1 MQSVMRF
8 ESFRI
13 LEIEY
18 KFVEKMEK
26 DNLTF
31 EVKTSNIE
39 IDNINESH
47 DLLIKL
53 EMKDKNK
60 DKSYNRK
67 IVVAVQGKFSFEN
80 NENSD
85 IKVMENLLRIN
96 GTAILMP
103 YIRTLLS
110 NLTAFDNSTDH
121 ILLPTIN
128 VNSLLED
135 SEEDNWLFF

>member
-8 ESFRI
+8 ENFRI

-18 KFVEKMEK
+18 KFVDEMEE

-31 EVKTSNIE
+31 KVKTSNIE
-39 IDNINESH
+39 LDNVNESH
-47 DLLIKL
+47 DLFVKL
-53 EMKDKNK
+53 EMQDKNES
-60 DKSYNRK
+60 KSYNRK
-67 IVVAVQGKFSFEN
+67 IIVAVQGIFSFEN
-80 NENSD
+80 TENTD
-85 IKVMENLLRIN
+85 IKVMENLLRVN

-103 YIRTLLS
+103 YIRTLIS

-135 SEEDNWLFF
+135 SEENN

>member
-1 MQSVMRF
+1 MQSMMKF

-18 KFVEKMEK
+18 KFAEEMEE

-39 IDNINESH
+39 INNVNKNH
-47 DLLIKL
+47 DLLIKM
-53 EMKDKNK
+53 EMEDKNN
-60 DKSYNRK
+60 DKLYNRK
-67 IVVAVQGKFSFEN
+67 IVVALQGKFSFEN
-80 NENSD
+80 NESID
-85 IKVMENLLRIN
+85 IKTLESLLRIN

-103 YIRTLLS
+103 YIRTLVS

-135 SEEDNWLFF
+135 SEKEN

>member
-135 SEEDNWLFF
+135 SEEDN

>member
-18 KFVEKMEK
+18 KFVEEMEE

-39 IDNINESH
+39 IDNINKSH
-47 DLLIKL
+47 DLLIKI

-60 DKSYNRK
+60 DNSYNRK

-80 NENSD
+80 NESSD
-85 IKVMENLLRIN
+85 IKEMENLLRIN

-103 YIRTLLS
+103 YIRTLVS

-135 SEEDNWLFF
+135 SEKED

>member
-18 KFVEKMEK
+18 KFVEEMKE

-39 IDNINESH
+39 IDNINKSH
-47 DLLIKL
+47 DLFIKL

-60 DKSYNRK
+60 DKPYNRK
-67 IVVAVQGKFSFEN
+67 IIVAVQGKFSFEN
-80 NENSD
+80 TENSD
-85 IKVMENLLRIN
+85 IKVMEDLLRVN

-103 YIRTLLS
+103 YIRTLIS

-121 ILLPTIN
+121 VLLPTIN

-135 SEEDNWLFF
+135 SEKED

>member
-1 MQSVMRF
+1 MQGVMRF
-8 ESFRI
+8 ENFRI

-18 KFVEKMEK
+18 KFVDEMEE

-31 EVKTSNIE
+31 KVKTSNIE
-39 IDNINESH
+39 LDNVNESH
-47 DLLIKL
+47 DLFVKL
-53 EMKDKNK
+53 EMQDKNES
-60 DKSYNRK
+60 KSYNRK
-67 IVVAVQGKFSFEN
+67 IIVAVQGIFSFEN
-80 NENSD
+80 TENTD
-85 IKVMENLLRIN
+85 IKVMEHLLRVN

-103 YIRTLLS
+103 YIRTLIS

-135 SEEDNWLFF
+135 SEENN

>member
-18 KFVEKMEK
+18 KFVEEMEK

-85 IKVMENLLRIN
+85 IKEMENLLRIN

-135 SEEDNWLFF
+135 SKKED

>member
-18 KFVEKMEK
+18 KFVEEMEK

-39 IDNINESH
+39 IDNINERH

-85 IKVMENLLRIN
+85 IKEMENLLRIN

-135 SEEDNWLFF
+135 SKKED